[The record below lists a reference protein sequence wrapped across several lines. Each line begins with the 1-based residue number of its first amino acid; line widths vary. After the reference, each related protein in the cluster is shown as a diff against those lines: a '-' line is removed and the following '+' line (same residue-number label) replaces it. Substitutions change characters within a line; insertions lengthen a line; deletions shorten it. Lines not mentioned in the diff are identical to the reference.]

1 MDTDEMRAGRKLDA
15 LIAGK
20 VMGWRNATGTWIDG
34 VIPWATDSGYRRKSE
49 FCPSTDIAV
58 AWEVV
63 DRLQGTLCFELR
75 RLPDGGFYC
84 AFGKKIRAE
93 ASTVP
98 LAICR
103 AALRA

>member
-1 MDTDEMRAGRKLDA
+1 MNIDEMRAGPKLDA
-15 LIAGK
+15 LIAGN
-20 VMGWRNATGTWIDG
+20 VMGWRNATGAWIDG
-34 VIPWATDSGYRRKSE
+34 IVPWATDSGYRRKAE

-63 DRLQGTLCFELR
+63 EKLQGTLRFGLCR
-75 RLPDGGFYC
+75 RPDGGFC
-84 AFGKKIRAE
+84 CWFGEEMDAE
-93 ASTVP
+93 ASTAP